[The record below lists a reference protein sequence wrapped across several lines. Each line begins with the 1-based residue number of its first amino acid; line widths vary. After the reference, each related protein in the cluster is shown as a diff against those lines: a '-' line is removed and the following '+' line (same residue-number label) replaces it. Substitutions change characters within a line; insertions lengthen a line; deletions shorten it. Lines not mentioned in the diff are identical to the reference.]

1 MTEVREVA
9 RVPLPTLAGEFD
21 TRAFT
26 CASGHVYLA
35 MVKGEV
41 GDGHSV
47 LTRVHSEC
55 LTGDALGS
63 VRCD

>member
-9 RVPLPTLAGEFD
+9 RIQLPTVSGEFD
-21 TRAFT
+21 TRAFR

-35 MVKGEV
+35 MIKGRI
-41 GDGHSV
+41 GDGQSV

-55 LTGDALGS
+55 
-63 VRCD
+63 